1 MDIRHYKKY
10 LLCFGLVFI
19 LILGSSFTNI
29 GMTAIYTANEDETL
43 LEVQEKISSITEEE
57 KKILERLFLLSQE
70 IEEMDTL
77 NTKLSKEISELN
89 EEVTKLEKMIQVE
102 TQKYE
107 KNLSVLEKVLK
118 AYQKNGPGSY
128 VELILSSDS
137 LTTLIERINIL
148 GDISKN
154 TSKLLEAIKE
164 SKEKLALEKA
174 KLSDKLALIEEQQR
188 KLTEAIENKIG
199 LKNDLEAYLVSLEG
213 EQQKYEEYLSNI
225 NKLWSGIKP
234 LFSETVKAFSRMM
247 MEADI
252 PPDAIEIEL
261 SLFSIK
267 GVIKEKTFNEIIRSQ
282 EFPTKMEFGFS
293 SDRMTVQMPDK
304 RLSLSGTFVVLDGQ
318 KLVFEVDKGTF
329 FEMPLESSAIEEL
342 FKEGY
347 LELDL
352 KPILGKN
359 IIKSIKINEENIELK
374 ITPVLF

>member
-1 MDIRHYKKY
+1 
-10 LLCFGLVFI
+10 
-19 LILGSSFTNI
+19 
-29 GMTAIYTANEDETL
+29 
-43 LEVQEKISSITEEE
+43 
-57 KKILERLFLLSQE
+57 
-70 IEEMDTL
+70 
-77 NTKLSKEISELN
+77 
-89 EEVTKLEKMIQVE
+89 MIQVE

-188 KLTEAIENKIG
+188 KLTEAIENKIR

-247 MEADI
+247 VEADI